1 MQAVKR
7 VWGVNGEIYSPE
19 KFSHQVEKLPAAVY
33 LIGQSMFGYYLE
45 MIEEKFEFPYK
56 IYGLERSLI
65 DRVKR
70 TYQYGNTNLGV
81 LLNGIKGTGKTVTAK
96 QICNEL
102 NLPVILINQAFEN
115 MSNVAEFIADI
126 EQDVIIFFDEY
137 EKIFKNGDDSM
148 LTIMDGA
155 LNNEFRKV
163 FLLTTNSLRVNDN
176 LIQRPG
182 RIRYIKTFSNL
193 TLKNILEIVEDKLN
207 FPEFKDETIK
217 FISQLELITVDIV
230 SAVVQEV
237 NIHQEAPD
245 VFESVFNVS
254 KVRGSHDVYR
264 IAKDKLGKHR
274 EEKIFSEANVSPLY
288 LSKEHSIGDS
298 LYINKKYFGE
308 INDVIDSHTVQ
319 ISKAVEEGTPG
330 KKGYKE
336 YEVMEI
342 LKFKSVAGKNGVFYS
357 YSI

>member
-1 MQAVKR
+1 MEQVKR
-7 VWGVNGEIYSPE
+7 VWGVNGDIYSPE
-19 KFSHQVEKLPAAVY
+19 KFSHQLEKLPVAVY

-45 MIEEKFEFPYK
+45 KIEDKFEFPYK
-56 IYGLERSLI
+56 IYGLERDLI
-65 DRVKR
+65 NRVKR
-70 TYQYGNTNLGV
+70 TYEAGNSNLGI

-102 NLPVILINQAFEN
+102 GLPVILINQAFEN

-126 EQDVIIFFDEY
+126 EQDVIVFFDEY
-137 EKIFKNGDDSM
+137 EKIFKNGDDAM

-163 FLLTTNSLRVNDN
+163 FVLTTNNLRINDN

-182 RIRYIKTFSNL
+182 RIRYLKTFSNL
-193 TLKNILEIVEDKLN
+193 TLENILEIVDDKLQ
-207 FPEFKDETIK
+207 FPEFKDDTIQ

-237 NIHQEAPD
+237 NIHQEAPAN
-245 VFESVFNVS
+245 FETIFNVT
-254 KVRGSHDVYR
+254 KIRGSHDVY
-264 IAKDKLGKHR
+264 KVTKGGDGKLK
-274 EEKIFSEANVSPLY
+274 EEKIFTEATVSPY
-288 LSKEHSIGDS
+288 YISKENSVGDS

-308 INDVIDSHTVQ
+308 IKEVIDNHTVQ
-319 ISKAVEEGTPG
+319 ISKIIEEGTEGEPDH
-330 KKGYKE
+330 KE

-342 LKFKSVAGKNGVFYS
+342 IKLKSVAGKNGVFYS
-357 YSI
+357 YSL

>member
-1 MQAVKR
+1 MEAVKR
-7 VWGVNGEIYSPE
+7 VWGVNGNIYSPE
-19 KFSHQVEKLPAAVY
+19 KFSHQVEKLPPVVY

-45 MIEEKFEFPYK
+45 VIEEKFEFPHK
-56 IYGLERSLI
+56 IYGLERDLI
-65 DRVKR
+65 NRVKR
-70 TYQYGNTNLGV
+70 TYENGTANLGI

-115 MSNVAEFIADI
+115 MSNVAEFISDI
-126 EQDVIIFFDEY
+126 EQDVIVFFDEY

-163 FLLTTNSLRVNDN
+163 FLLTTNSLRINDN

-182 RIRYIKTFSNL
+182 RIRYLKTFGNL
-193 TLKNILEIVEDKLN
+193 TLENILEIVDDKLR
-207 FPEFKDETIK
+207 FPEFKDSTIQ

-237 NIHQEAPD
+237 NIHQEAPEN
-245 VFESVFNVS
+245 FEDIFNVS

-264 IAKDKLGKHR
+264 IIKDSSGKHK
-274 EEKIFSEANVSPLY
+274 EEKIFSEANVSPFY
-288 LSKEHSIGDS
+288 ISKEHSIGDS

-308 INDVIDSHTVQ
+308 IQDVIDNHTVQ
-319 ISKAVEEGTPG
+319 ISKTIETGIRGEDDH
-330 KKGYKE
+330 
-336 YEVMEI
+336 EVMEI
-342 LKFKSVAGKNGVFYS
+342 IKLRSVAGKNMVFYS